1 MLKLPK
7 GKGNTLKMY
16 IYFYTNYRYQIALA
30 KNPRCINLWK
40 KYIDWL
46 KK

>member
-1 MLKLPK
+1 MLKMPK
-7 GKGNTLKMY
+7 GKTNTLKMY
-16 IYFYTNYRYQIALA
+16 KYRYNRYQVALA
-30 KNPRCINLWK
+30 KNPRCISLWK